1 MLFRNA
7 ELVDAQGWRVFRLF
21 LAELDDEQLAAVSD
35 DFIKEVMTRQACAS
49 RSARLFF
56 SSLVPADLQ
65 KACDQIITE
74 YEARSEELNL

>member
-1 MLFRNA
+1 
-7 ELVDAQGWRVFRLF
+7 
-21 LAELDDEQLAAVSD
+21 LAAVSD